1 MSLTSRKTIVVSLIA
16 GVFLAG
22 NILVIA
28 QWLADKGVPETANLI
43 RHEFLTGTAIAVILA
58 LLILIVGPEQSSRAV
73 TFRSCPVCDKRLN
86 GNQNY
91 CGECGSRVSF
101 LANCSLKYGLIK

>member
-1 MSLTSRKTIVVSLIA
+1 MSLTSRKTIVISLIA

-28 QWLADKGVPETANLI
+28 QWLADKGVPETANWI

-58 LLILIVGPEQSSRAV
+58 LLILLVGPGQGSRAV
-73 TFRSCPVCDKRLN
+73 TFRRCPVCDKRLI

-91 CGECGSRVSF
+91 CGECGSKV
-101 LANCSLKYGLIK
+101 